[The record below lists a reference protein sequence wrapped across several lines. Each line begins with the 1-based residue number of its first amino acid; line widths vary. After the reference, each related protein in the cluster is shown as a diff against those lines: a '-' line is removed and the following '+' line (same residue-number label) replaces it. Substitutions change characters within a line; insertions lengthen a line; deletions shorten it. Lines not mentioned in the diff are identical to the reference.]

1 MGCGERMQEDVG
13 DQRRASTHCWQCIEP
28 RGPVRGTAIGGC
40 RASPS
45 PPNPRASCEGR
56 TAAEPKQGCNSGI
69 AIRSELGCE
78 GGRDV
83 LFFTLTPFCCPR
95 GPSAGRP
102 KPGPD
107 YAGMSGHA
115 ASKRRRGRC
124 FGEKVTEERRISV
137 DIGCTRKRQGKEAG
151 REGADSGK
159 GEQGG
164 PPKHVSRYA
173 CTL

>member
-83 LFFTLTPFCCPR
+83 LFL
-95 GPSAGRP
+95 PSHLFAVHAVPVLVARNQGQTTQ
-102 KPGPD
+102 
-107 YAGMSGHA
+107 ACQGMRLG
-115 ASKRRRGRC
+115 
-124 FGEKVTEERRISV
+124 T
-137 DIGCTRKRQGKEAG
+137 
-151 REGADSGK
+151 
-159 GEQGG
+159 GG
-164 PPKHVSRYA
+164 GG
-173 CTL
+173 

>member
-1 MGCGERMQEDVG
+1 MSAISGERARIAGSASSQEAQYAALRSAVAVRAQVRQTQG
-13 DQRRASTHCWQCIEP
+13 QVARAELQR
-28 RGPVRGTAIGGC
+28 
-40 RASPS
+40 SPS
-45 PPNPRASCEGR
+45 RVAIAASQSAANWAVRA
-56 TAAEPKQGCNSGI
+56 
-69 AIRSELGCE
+69 
-78 GGRDV
+78 GGDV

-115 ASKRRRGRC
+115 ASKRRRADASARRSLRSGGSPSTLAAPESGR
-124 FGEKVTEERRISV
+124 ERRLV
-137 DIGCTRKRQGKEAG
+137 AKA
-151 REGADSGK
+151 ADSGK